1 MKIKTGLLII
11 SSAILSA
18 CTNNTL
24 YNSSLTSSEPKYKI
38 SDEDT
43 KRWIIEGN
51 KVEQCVFNKEYRNKD
66 FSKLTQI
73 EQTLHTKE
81 VYRSTLI
88 SVIGENN
95 VQIINSDPASQR
107 YVEQQFQKFNHA
119 EPAKFDKKWC
129 QDIKRD
135 YQIELNKLKNEQK
148 EQATLMK
155 KRKLEDQ
162 KRQEQLEKESAA
174 RQAYYATPQGQAALV
189 QQQMLAQQQAMQQQM
204 AAQQQQMYEA
214 QQWNQLNQQIQ
225 NMNQS
230 IQQSNQQMMQMY
242 NNRTKN
248 VSCYNALGNVTCY
261 SY

>member
-1 MKIKTGLLII
+1 MKIKIGLLII

-43 KRWIIEGN
+43 KKWIIEGN
-51 KVEQCVFNKEYRNKD
+51 KREQCIFNKEYRNKD
-66 FSKLTQI
+66 LSKLTKI
-73 EQTLHTKE
+73 EQALHNKW
-81 VYRSTLI
+81 VMIDSLI
-88 SVIGENN
+88 TVIGKNN
-95 VQIINSDPASQR
+95 IQLIYSDRESRR
-107 YVEQQFQKFNHA
+107 YIKQQYHKFNHS
-119 EPAKFDKKWC
+119 EVAKFDKKWC
-129 QDIKRD
+129 QDIRRD
-135 YQIELNKLKNEQK
+135 YQDELNKLKAELN
-148 EQATLMK
+148 
-155 KRKLEDQ
+155 KLKIEEQ

-174 RQAYYATPQGQAALV
+174 RQAYYATPQGQAALA

-204 AAQQQQMYEA
+204 AEQQRRMREA
-214 QQWNQLNQQIQ
+214 EQWNQLNQQIQ

-248 VSCYNALGNVTCY
+248 VSCYNALGNVNCY

>member
-1 MKIKTGLLII
+1 MKIKIGLLIM

-18 CTNNTL
+18 CTNNSL
-24 YNSSLTSSEPKYKI
+24 YNSLLTSSEPKYKI
-38 SDEDT
+38 SDEDI
-43 KRWIIEGN
+43 KKWIIEGN
-51 KVEQCVFNKEYRNKD
+51 KIEQCIFNKEYRNND
-66 FSKLTQI
+66 FSKLTKI
-73 EQTLHTKE
+73 EQALHNKE
-81 VYRSTLI
+81 VYLNTLI

-95 VQIINSDPASQR
+95 VQIISSDPASQR
-107 YVEQQFQKFNHA
+107 YIEQQLQKFNHS
-119 EPAKFDKKWC
+119 ESAKFDKKWC
-129 QDIKRD
+129 QDVKRN
-135 YQIELNKLKNEQK
+135 YQMELNKLKAEQK
-148 EQATLMK
+148 AQAALMK
-155 KRKLEDQ
+155 KRQLEEQ